1 MGKFKRTL
9 SYMMFRMKIR
19 KALKDNDMEQLKIIK
34 EELVQ
39 EIIRRSKE
47 NGRNN

>member
-1 MGKFKRTL
+1 MNKFKRTL

-34 EELVQ
+34 DEVVQ

-47 NGRNN
+47 K

>member
-1 MGKFKRTL
+1 MAKFKRTL

-34 EELVQ
+34 EEVTQ
-39 EIIRRSKE
+39 EIVRRSKE
-47 NGRNN
+47 K